1 MTIGSFG
8 CMCHDTYLD
17 FKIHLHGYASRYAIN
32 RLWGENQTIIPDEK
46 NPGPDGDGI
55 ILSFKSNQLFSV
67 RRWVWQWAD
76 EAIPIEPK
84 ELVDDWL
91 ERREKISKIEI

>member
-1 MTIGSFG
+1 
-8 CMCHDTYLD
+8 MCLDTYLD

-67 RRWVWQWAD
+67 RRWVWQWAN